1 MLLYDKIIAL
11 WVIDLKVCYDRKN
24 DIVSVYFEDER
35 ASVEEC
41 DVKNIEQSQ
50 NQYSFDEA
58 ASLILDMVD
67 IIDENG
73 SLLGFRVF
81 NASNYYDVDL
91 LNSADYEELDMTS
104 IKRPQDK
111 VIARVSAGQIIY

>member
-1 MLLYDKIIAL
+1 MLLYDKIKAL

-35 ASVEEC
+35 VSVEEC
-41 DVKNIEQSQ
+41 DVRNIEQGQ
-50 NQYSFDEA
+50 KEYSFDEA

>member
-1 MLLYDKIIAL
+1 M
-11 WVIDLKVCYDRKN
+11 KVCYDRKN

-35 ASVEEC
+35 VSVEEYG
-41 DVKNIEQSQ
+41 VKNIEQSQ
-50 NQYSFDEA
+50 KEYSFDEV

>member
-1 MLLYDKIIAL
+1 MLLYDKILAL

-24 DIVSVYFEDER
+24 DVVSVYFEDER
-35 ASVEEC
+35 VSVEEYGTKSI
-41 DVKNIEQSQ
+41 DN
-50 NQYSFDEA
+50 NQKEYSFDEA

-73 SLLGFRVF
+73 SFLGFRVF
-81 NASNYYDVDL
+81 NASSYYDVDL
-91 LNSADYEELDMTS
+91 LNSADYEELDMSS

-111 VIARVSAGQIIY
+111 VIARVSDGQIIY